1 MQEKE
6 FEHIF
11 KYHYIDIYNF
21 IYHYIMNGD
30 YSEDLPG
37 SRGTSGR

>member
-21 IYHYIMNGD
+21 SDKDSVTI
-30 YSEDLPG
+30 SFP
-37 SRGTSGR
+37 